1 MVSKRQVIDST
12 TLNTIIQRRLNEIC
26 KYKSLKDRQKE
37 INEEIEYKNTQ
48 SLSDELYEIE
58 DTLKKLGV
66 NENNTVNFN

>member
-1 MVSKRQVIDST
+1 MIKVLMTNKDI
-12 TLNTIIQRRLNEIC
+12 TIKN
-26 KYKSLKDRQKE
+26 LKDRQKE

-66 NENNTVNFN
+66 NENNNINFN

>member
-1 MVSKRQVIDST
+1 MIINHMTNKDI
-12 TLNTIIQRRLNEIC
+12 TIKNLQ
-26 KYKSLKDRQKE
+26 DRKKE

-66 NENNTVNFN
+66 NENNNYNLN

>member
-1 MVSKRQVIDST
+1 MINHMTNKDI
-12 TLNTIIQRRLNEIC
+12 TIKN
-26 KYKSLKDRQKE
+26 LKDRKEE
-37 INEEIEYKNTQ
+37 INEELEYKNLQ

>member
-1 MVSKRQVIDST
+1 MSDKEI
-12 TLNTIIQRRLNEIC
+12 TI
-26 KYKSLKDRQKE
+26 KSLKERKEE
-37 INEEIEYKNTQ
+37 INEELEYKNVQ

>member
-1 MVSKRQVIDST
+1 MTNKDI
-12 TLNTIIQRRLNEIC
+12 TIKNLQ
-26 KYKSLKDRQKE
+26 DRKEE
-37 INEEIEYKNTQ
+37 INEEIEFKNTQ